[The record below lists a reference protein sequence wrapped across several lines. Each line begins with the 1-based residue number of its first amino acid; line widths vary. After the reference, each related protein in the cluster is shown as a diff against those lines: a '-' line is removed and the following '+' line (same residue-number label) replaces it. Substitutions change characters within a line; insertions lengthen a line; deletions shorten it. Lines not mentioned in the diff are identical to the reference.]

1 MKKLLFLL
9 IMAGV
14 ALSFSSC
21 KRSEIDDPNWDGPAG
36 FYVLLKGSATP
47 AMQLIDGKEHTT
59 EIYVKVTDSSN
70 KPLANQTIHFQQLG
84 SPSQD
89 DKVNWGKFAN
99 GLCTI
104 DRVTNAN
111 GEAWATFY
119 WPLKYHQYMMYIHA
133 QMVVNGS
140 AYQDGNIPQDYIA
153 LTMYHP

>member
-9 IMAGV
+9 IV
-14 ALSFSSC
+14 ASVLLTLSSC
-21 KRSEIDDPNWDGPAG
+21 KRSEIDTPGWDGPAG
-36 FYVLLKGSATP
+36 FYVILKGSATP
-47 AMQLIDGKEHTT
+47 AMQLIDGKEHVT
-59 EIYVKVTDSSN
+59 EIYVRVTDSSN
-70 KPLANQTIHFQQLG
+70 KPLANQTVHFQQLA
-84 SPSQD
+84 SAYQD
-89 DKVNWGKFAN
+89 DKVNWGKFSN

-111 GEAWATFY
+111 GEIWVNFY

-140 AYQDGNIPQDYIA
+140 AYPDGNIPQDYIA